1 MDRSFVPL
9 GPVGVRVVAATALIT
24 LTLVNIAGVRAGK
37 RTNNTLMTAKVGG
50 ILVLLAL
57 VFSHGTGP
65 ASEVALADAAAPSA
79 ASIPL
84 LLTALVP
91 ILFAYGGWQSCGSLA
106 AEIREPARNLARAN
120 VIGVIVVIGLYLSLN
135 VAYLWALTPPEVA
148 ASPALAADVARR
160 VAGEAGARFVALL
173 VVISSLGFLGVVII
187 TGPRLY
193 YAMAR
198 DGLFFARAGRLHPRY
213 HTPVFALWF
222 QAGVSLVLLTTNTY
236 DELLS
241 YTVFADWLFFG
252 LTAGALFILRRRQPA
267 GPGIF
272 QAPGHPFTTGIF
284 VLVAFG
290 IVTNSFFA
298 FPIQSFIGSGIL
310 LLAAGVYT
318 MLHAQVGP
326 MKTPELVVHR
336 VGEGDASGG
345 GQPRP
350 QRDRLLPAVAAA
362 PRPGR
367 PGDAAARPLRVC
379 TAPRGDRR
387 ALRVGEDQVFT
398 VSGGTSLANWLAC
411 AAALHGAPAANR
423 GDRRAAHLRT
433 AAADPAHARP
443 SCPATREALRRPA
456 TSIDLDRFR
465 RLVSR
470 RTRLAIV
477 TNLHNPSGARID
489 AGTLGTMAAIMA
501 RVGGCCWWTRC
512 TSSASS
518 TSARRHAV
526 HAGPNVI
533 TTNSLTKAYGLDGLR
548 AGWMLGPR
556 GRDPPGHAD
565 PRPAWEQ
572 RCRPR
577 GAAHV
582 ARVRAAGRNP
592 CPRSIAARAQPGA
605 GPPLL
610 RAGSGGSRRLLPEG
624 GNVVFPRLPAGI
636 DERCCS
642 PRTSSVEYSTLVVPG
657 RFFESP
663 RHIRFSFGMRG
674 AQLARGL
681 RNLSRALDDLG
692 PSRETEMRMRSG
704 GVLTIV
710 RTPPDLI
717 LICRRGGGLRSRT
730 VLDFRPA
737 ARPSVV
743 THPVNNEG
751 QENRR
756 AERQPG
762 QPAHRDFPAGSSR
775 RA

>member
-1 MDRSFVPL
+1 MATLPDAGFRRELGLLDAVVVVAGGIIGVGIFANPSNVARVLHSPLLILLAWTVGGCVALLGGFIWAELGSRLPHVGGQYVYLSRAYPPIVGFLYGVALLFIINGGSLAAVAILFATYVDRSFVPL

-50 ILVLLAL
+50 ILVLLVL
-57 VFSHGTGP
+57 VFSDGTGP

-135 VAYLWALTPPEVA
+135 VAYLWAFTPPEIA

-160 VAGEAGARFVALL
+160 VTGEAGARFVALL

-318 MLHAQVGP
+318 MLDAQV
-326 MKTPELVVHR
+326 
-336 VGEGDASGG
+336 
-345 GQPRP
+345 
-350 QRDRLLPAVAAA
+350 
-362 PRPGR
+362 
-367 PGDAAARPLRVC
+367 
-379 TAPRGDRR
+379 
-387 ALRVGEDQVFT
+387 
-398 VSGGTSLANWLAC
+398 
-411 AAALHGAPAANR
+411 
-423 GDRRAAHLRT
+423 
-433 AAADPAHARP
+433 
-443 SCPATREALRRPA
+443 
-456 TSIDLDRFR
+456 
-465 RLVSR
+465 
-470 RTRLAIV
+470 
-477 TNLHNPSGARID
+477 
-489 AGTLGTMAAIMA
+489 
-501 RVGGCCWWTRC
+501 
-512 TSSASS
+512 
-518 TSARRHAV
+518 
-526 HAGPNVI
+526 
-533 TTNSLTKAYGLDGLR
+533 
-548 AGWMLGPR
+548 
-556 GRDPPGHAD
+556 
-565 PRPAWEQ
+565 
-572 RCRPR
+572 
-577 GAAHV
+577 
-582 ARVRAAGRNP
+582 VR
-592 CPRSIAARAQPGA
+592 
-605 GPPLL
+605 
-610 RAGSGGSRRLLPEG
+610 
-624 GNVVFPRLPAGI
+624 
-636 DERCCS
+636 
-642 PRTSSVEYSTLVVPG
+642 
-657 RFFESP
+657 
-663 RHIRFSFGMRG
+663 
-674 AQLARGL
+674 
-681 RNLSRALDDLG
+681 
-692 PSRETEMRMRSG
+692 
-704 GVLTIV
+704 
-710 RTPPDLI
+710 
-717 LICRRGGGLRSRT
+717 
-730 VLDFRPA
+730 
-737 ARPSVV
+737 
-743 THPVNNEG
+743 
-751 QENRR
+751 
-756 AERQPG
+756 
-762 QPAHRDFPAGSSR
+762 
-775 RA
+775 

>member
-1 MDRSFVPL
+1 MATLPDAGFRRELGLLDAVVVVAGGIIGVGIFANPSNVARVLHSPLLILLAWTLGGCVALLGGFIWAELGSRLPHVGGQYVYLSRAYPPIVGFLYGVALLFIINGGSLAAVAILFATYVDRSFVPL

-65 ASEVALADAAAPSA
+65 ASEVALADAAAPST

-135 VAYLWALTPPEVA
+135 VAYLWALTPPEIA

-160 VAGEAGARFVALL
+160 VTGEAGARFVALL

-318 MLHAQVGP
+318 MLHAQV
-326 MKTPELVVHR
+326 
-336 VGEGDASGG
+336 
-345 GQPRP
+345 
-350 QRDRLLPAVAAA
+350 
-362 PRPGR
+362 
-367 PGDAAARPLRVC
+367 
-379 TAPRGDRR
+379 
-387 ALRVGEDQVFT
+387 
-398 VSGGTSLANWLAC
+398 
-411 AAALHGAPAANR
+411 
-423 GDRRAAHLRT
+423 
-433 AAADPAHARP
+433 
-443 SCPATREALRRPA
+443 
-456 TSIDLDRFR
+456 
-465 RLVSR
+465 
-470 RTRLAIV
+470 
-477 TNLHNPSGARID
+477 
-489 AGTLGTMAAIMA
+489 
-501 RVGGCCWWTRC
+501 
-512 TSSASS
+512 
-518 TSARRHAV
+518 
-526 HAGPNVI
+526 
-533 TTNSLTKAYGLDGLR
+533 
-548 AGWMLGPR
+548 
-556 GRDPPGHAD
+556 
-565 PRPAWEQ
+565 
-572 RCRPR
+572 
-577 GAAHV
+577 
-582 ARVRAAGRNP
+582 VR
-592 CPRSIAARAQPGA
+592 
-605 GPPLL
+605 
-610 RAGSGGSRRLLPEG
+610 
-624 GNVVFPRLPAGI
+624 
-636 DERCCS
+636 
-642 PRTSSVEYSTLVVPG
+642 
-657 RFFESP
+657 
-663 RHIRFSFGMRG
+663 
-674 AQLARGL
+674 
-681 RNLSRALDDLG
+681 
-692 PSRETEMRMRSG
+692 
-704 GVLTIV
+704 
-710 RTPPDLI
+710 
-717 LICRRGGGLRSRT
+717 
-730 VLDFRPA
+730 
-737 ARPSVV
+737 
-743 THPVNNEG
+743 
-751 QENRR
+751 
-756 AERQPG
+756 
-762 QPAHRDFPAGSSR
+762 
-775 RA
+775 